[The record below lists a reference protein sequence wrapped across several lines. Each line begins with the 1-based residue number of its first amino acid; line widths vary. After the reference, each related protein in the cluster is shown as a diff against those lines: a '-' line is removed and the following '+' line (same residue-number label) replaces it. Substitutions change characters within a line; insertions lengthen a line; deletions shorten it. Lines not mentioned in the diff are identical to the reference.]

1 MKSLEVF
8 FYLHTNALDRWFL
21 TKDLQIFYASQ
32 GLLGSCL
39 QFLGVGHVWQACIIM
54 EVLEMIRSIHWQ
66 RERKMFP
73 QRNRRVL
80 WQKKQGLGEIH
91 EDGD

>member
-1 MKSLEVF
+1 M
-8 FYLHTNALDRWFL
+8 
-21 TKDLQIFYASQ
+21 
-32 GLLGSCL
+32 
-39 QFLGVGHVWQACIIM
+39 QFLGVRHVWQACIIM
-54 EVLEMIRSIHWQ
+54 EVLEMIRSIQWQ
-66 RERKMFP
+66 RERKLFP